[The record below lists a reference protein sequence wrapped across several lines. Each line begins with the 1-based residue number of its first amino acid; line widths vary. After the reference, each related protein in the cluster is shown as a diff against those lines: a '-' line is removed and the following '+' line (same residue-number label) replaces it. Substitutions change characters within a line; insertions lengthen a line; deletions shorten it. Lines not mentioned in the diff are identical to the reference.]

1 MELTLDIIEDIHV
14 GRVTGRLE
22 TSVSEDF
29 RVALERVLRECP
41 GPVVLD
47 LEGVGFI
54 ASACL
59 GAMVGFR
66 QNLGD
71 DRVLIITG
79 LSVPIHK
86 MFKVASFDRIFQIA
100 STTDEAVSLLNARP
114 Q

>member
-1 MELTLDIIEDIHV
+1 MELILDTIDDVHI

-29 RVALERVLRECP
+29 RGALERVLRECP

-59 GAMVGFR
+59 GAMVAFQ
-66 QNLGD
+66 QNLAPNQCL
-71 DRVLIITG
+71 VISG

-86 MFKVASFDRIFQIA
+86 MFKVASFDMIFQIA
-100 STTDEAVSLLNARP
+100 DSTEEAVVLLNTP
-114 Q
+114 